1 MDGSLGGATRMAE
14 PAAAASRGRVAR
26 EERAALGGGL
36 PVVHAREAA
45 RRRVPSTEA
54 CVSHRPERLWREQRL
69 RGACAAA
76 GRGTRLPRAAG
87 CTGCPGCP
95 EGAPNDRPIH
105 SSGVEQVTP
114 RYTGRAAPRRR
125 PVGGVW
131 RSSRGEERGP
141 VLDRT
146 AASDAR
152 EAAYDGLAPP
162 HEVALVSTPGSG
174 CARGAGRRD
183 YAARIQ
189 RCRLGRSG
197 SLAAAWLPDVRLFSG
212 LVGASVTSQS
222 RAVSCVPASDA
233 RQSESCRPRTPGAR
247 GRGRVRGKAGAER

>member
-1 MDGSLGGATRMAE
+1 MPQRGGE
-14 PAAAASRGRVAR
+14 LVFR
-26 EERAALGGGL
+26 ERRAARA
-36 PVVHAREAA
+36 VRAA
-45 RRRVPSTEA
+45 RR
-54 CVSHRPERLWREQRL
+54 
-69 RGACAAA
+69 
-76 GRGTRLPRAAG
+76 
-87 CTGCPGCP
+87 
-95 EGAPNDRPIH
+95 GAPNDRPTH

-114 RYTGRAAPRRR
+114 RYTQRAAPRRR

-131 RSSRGEERGP
+131 RASRGEERGP

-152 EAAYDGLAPP
+152 EPAYDGLAPP
-162 HEVALVSTPGSG
+162 HEVALVSTPSGG

-247 GRGRVRGKAGAER
+247 GRGRVRGKAGAERCVRVRVRATARVSVTARVCESARVIGQGWA